1 VLLVLN
7 TLANGREVV
16 VSRGELIEI
25 GGAFRMPEIMASAG
39 ARLVEVGTTNRTH
52 EKDYRSALNERTGL
66 ILKVHTS
73 NYRIQGFTAEVGTE
87 DLSAIAKEAGVPLA
101 HDLGSGTL
109 IDLAQYGLRAEPT
122 ARQAAATADIVTFS
136 GDKLLGGPQ
145 AGFIVG
151 KRDLIQAINRN
162 PMKRALRIDK
172 IRLAAIEATLKL
184 YRDPTR
190 LAERLPTLR
199 MLTRSQREIEE
210 QARRMLPHVAEALG
224 DRFVVEI
231 CECHS
236 QIGSGALPLETIAS
250 AGLAVAAKRKGPE
263 LERLSAKLRELP
275 RPVVGRIE
283 KERLVL
289 DLRCAG
295 GEDAFLSNL
304 SHFNILAQDR
314 RCGASSDERPARS
327 APP

>member
-1 VLLVLN
+1 
-7 TLANGREVV
+7 
-16 VSRGELIEI
+16 
-25 GGAFRMPEIMASAG
+25 
-39 ARLVEVGTTNRTH
+39 
-52 EKDYRSALNERTGL
+52 
-66 ILKVHTS
+66 
-73 NYRIQGFTAEVGTE
+73 
-87 DLSAIAKEAGVPLA
+87 
-101 HDLGSGTL
+101 
-109 IDLAQYGLRAEPT
+109 
-122 ARQAAATADIVTFS
+122 VTFS

-224 DRFVVEI
+224 DQFVVEI

-314 RCGASSDERPARS
+314 GCGASSDERPARS